1 MKASNIAIRILLSTL
16 AASSSCSVSAFVTP
30 HSTFNKQSRITSLNA
45 FPVNVDHLAS
55 QYDVMQQFIAS
66 SSHLMADASSAT
78 ATIDTA
84 TTQEPGWWDNY
95 LNLYKSLLLTVHTTI
110 DSPLRNG
117 GWDQTWGI
125 AIAAFTALVRT
136 ALLPLSIQQTKSAE
150 YIKALKPYQDEI
162 KEKFK
167 DNKDLLNRATA
178 KLFEDAN
185 ANPLAGCLIS
195 ILQLPILIGLYRSIT
210 LLAKDGLLQE
220 PFLWIPSL
228 EGPVN
233 AANDYRGMQWLTEGW
248 VDGVPSMGWEATL
261 AFLVMP
267 IALVIGQSI
276 TMKVLTP
283 EIETDKMTQDEKE
296 QTEKT
301 QGILKFLPLMIGYFS
316 LQVPA
321 GLTIY
326 WFTSNIYSLAQS
338 LIIRKY
344 YEANP
349 PEIDLPDYW
358 DALDDV
364 ASMSPEEQRKAAEAG
379 MAVGPKWQDILDEAK
394 FHYRVERKG
403 LREESEAW
411 KTVMAMAVGDDDDG
425 NGNVDG
431 NVDAGV
437 PQEMMAWVHGTVS
450 ADSGSGS
457 DSLESATDLKTAK
470 A

>member
-1 MKASNIAIRILLSTL
+1 MPLFGVHYLLTTLLHILL
-16 AASSSCSVSAFVTP
+16 
-30 HSTFNKQSRITSLNA
+30 ITS
-45 FPVNVDHLAS
+45 PSV
-55 QYDVMQQFIAS
+55 
-66 SSHLMADASSAT
+66 
-78 ATIDTA
+78 
-84 TTQEPGWWDNY
+84 
-95 LNLYKSLLLTVHTTI
+95 
-110 DSPLRNG
+110 
-117 GWDQTWGI
+117 
-125 AIAAFTALVRT
+125 VRT

-167 DNKDLLNRATA
+167 DDKEMLNRATA

-210 LLAKDGLLQE
+210 LLAKEGLLEE

-228 EGPVN
+228 EGPVT

-248 VDGVPSMGWEATL
+248 VDNHPSMGWEATL

-267 IALVIGQSI
+267 IILVIGQSV
-276 TMKVLTP
+276 TMSVLTP
-283 EIETDKMTQDEKE
+283 GVDTEKMTQDEKE

-301 QGILKFLPLMIGYFS
+301 QGFLKFLPLMIGYFS

-338 LIIRKY
+338 LTIRKY

-403 LREESEAW
+403 MRENSEAW
-411 KTVMAMAVGDDDDG
+411 KTVLAMTAVGTVGGADDG
-425 NGNVDG
+425 T
-431 NVDAGV
+431 DAGV
-437 PQEMMAWVHGTVS
+437 PQEMLAWVHGTVN
-450 ADSGSGS
+450 ADSGA
-457 DSLESATDLKTAK
+457 LEQANDLKTAQ